1 MSNVLNMRDSVSL
14 GYPNTE
20 KRVENRKC
28 SRVFWMKFE
37 VFRIAD
43 ETLS

>member
-1 MSNVLNMRDSVSL
+1 MRDSVSL

-20 KRVENRKC
+20 ERVENDYDVQGSIFYEIQGVKMADE
-28 SRVFWMKFE
+28 S
-37 VFRIAD
+37 D